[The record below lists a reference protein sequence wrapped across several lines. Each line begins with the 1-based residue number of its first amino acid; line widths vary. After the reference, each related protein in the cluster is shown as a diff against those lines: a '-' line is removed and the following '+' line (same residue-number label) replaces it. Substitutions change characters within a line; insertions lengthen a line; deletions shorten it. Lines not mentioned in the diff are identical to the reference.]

1 MTLPQV
7 VEYDDLCTSLQQLQ
21 DAVTAYK
28 AGTAGNQIST
38 FQCTPTLC
46 FLSFVPASLATEL
59 KPVHNPTMR
68 LYWLILYVLPIN
80 IAAAQQSARI
90 VGGPGAGCIAGAKE
104 LPSNGPGFMTIR
116 QSRSSFWGAPSTIS
130 ALQILGR
137 EAQSAGLGV
146 LYMNDISLPH
156 GGPMA
161 GLHASHM
168 LGLDADVWLDV
179 RQKPEMTPA
188 QRDAIEVQTLVTP
201 DGRNVDQ
208 ARWTPGA
215 DRLIKL
221 ATELPGVDRVL
232 VNAAIKKQ
240 LCQTATDR
248 SWLHLVRPWYGH
260 TSHMHIHFRCPPG
273 QPECRDQGPPPS
285 GDGCDASLD
294 WWFARLDQPPA
305 PPGPPPAPPKLPA
318 ACTAILAGR

>member
-1 MTLPQV
+1 M
-7 VEYDDLCTSLQQLQ
+7 
-21 DAVTAYK
+21 
-28 AGTAGNQIST
+28 
-38 FQCTPTLC
+38 
-46 FLSFVPASLATEL
+46 
-59 KPVHNPTMR
+59 
-68 LYWLILYVLPIN
+68 
-80 IAAAQQSARI
+80 
-90 VGGPGAGCIAGAKE
+90 GA
-104 LPSNGPGFMTIR
+104 
-116 QSRSSFWGAPSTIS
+116 
-130 ALQILGR
+130 
-137 EAQSAGLGV
+137 

-201 DGRNVDQ
+201 DGRNVDPT
-208 ARWTPGA
+208 RWMPGTE
-215 DRLIKL
+215 RLIKL

-240 LCQTATDR
+240 LCQTVTDR

-260 TSHMHIHFRCPPG
+260 TAHMHIHFRCPPG
-273 QPECRDQGPPPS
+273 QTECRDQSPPPP

-294 WWFARLDQPPA
+294 WWFARLDQPA

-318 ACTAILAGR
+318 ACDAILAGR